1 MIDAGVWL
9 ASRTPAPPRE
19 LAERFASIADGRQC
33 RDETELAQFLVDEA
47 TAILASLGNDRSAA
61 TDLLVADALITY
73 AMEAASANPEEVAA
87 RAMQAISSTAGR
99 GRKE

>member
-1 MIDAGVWL
+1 VIDAGAWL

-19 LAERFASIADGRQC
+19 LATRFASIADGRQC
-33 RDETELAQFLVDEA
+33 RDEADLARFLVDEA

-87 RAMQAISSTAGR
+87 RAMQVISAVPRR
-99 GRKE
+99 GMKA